1 MKKPAAFFLNF
12 SAAGSIRLGEVVTDT
27 RPADHHTSTL
37 QKTYFFFLAAFFLAF
52 FLVAM
57 VDSFRLWL
65 GNEDGIV
72 PGTAQAAKNCGNS
85 RFSRQRGHHHG
96 ARTSPHGGG

>member
-1 MKKPAAFFLNF
+1 
-12 SAAGSIRLGEVVTDT
+12 VVADT

-65 GNEDGIV
+65 GNGGGFA
-72 PGTAQAAKNCGNS
+72 PGTAEAAKNSGNL
-85 RFSRQRGHHHG
+85 RFSRRRGRHHG
-96 ARTSPHGGG
+96 VRTSPRDG